1 MPKNQLSAQI
11 GSNICSLR
19 TIYIA
24 HKLAYELF
32 LILQAMAVDLFGT
45 RQYGVPV
52 LVLLKVDLQ
61 AFFLLPGP
69 ALTAIGQRGV

>member
-1 MPKNQLSAQI
+1 MPKNQLSERF

-32 LILQAMAVDLFGT
+32 LVLQAMVVDLFKT
-45 RQYGVPV
+45 QQYGVPLV
-52 LVLLKVDLQ
+52 VLLKVNPQD
-61 AFFLLPGP
+61 FFLFPRPIL
-69 ALTAIGQRGV
+69 AAVDRRGV

>member
-1 MPKNQLSAQI
+1 MPKNQLSERF

-32 LILQAMAVDLFGT
+32 LVLQAMVVDLFKT
-45 RQYGVPV
+45 WQYGVPLV
-52 LVLLKVDLQ
+52 VLLKVNPRD
-61 AFFLLPGP
+61 FFLFPRPIL
-69 ALTAIGQRGV
+69 AAVDRRGV